1 MCLKMQADMC
11 SWSFQRRLGLRCGR
25 RLPSV
30 LDVGRVLIALK
41 QLVLFVAGL
50 HYRKRRPGLLPRSMQ
65 VLALLR
71 DLRMAMRE
79 LAVML
84 LTWWMES
91 MAALRRVLI
100 GRLLRARLEVRLPW
114 EHQVTQV
121 MLPREVHSGVE
132 MASGMVFRR
141 AVML

>member
-71 DLRMAMRE
+71 DLRMAVRE
-79 LAVML
+79 LA
-84 LTWWMES
+84 
-91 MAALRRVLI
+91 
-100 GRLLRARLEVRLPW
+100 
-114 EHQVTQV
+114 V

-132 MASGMVFRR
+132 MASGMVFRQ